1 MMELPKTYDPKQ
13 AEDRWYPIWEERG
26 YFHAEVDSSKES
38 FAVVIPP
45 PNVTGELHIGH
56 ALNNTLQDVVIRFHR
71 ADGKAANWFP
81 GMDHASIAVHTLIE
95 RALAAR
101 ELDDLL
107 SEIGFT
113 APPTNEPLT
122 RHDLG
127 RETFMK
133 LGWAWKER
141 YGGRIR
147 DQLKVLGATCDW
159 KRERFTMDDGLSHAV
174 KTAFVKLYEEGLI
187 YRDTKLVN
195 WDVEAQT
202 VLSDLEVETEENVQ
216 GELFE
221 FAYELEDGGEVVVAT
236 TRPETMLGD
245 TGLAVHPDDERYKA
259 IHGKFVTHPFVDRN
273 IPIVTDAELVDP
285 EFGTGVVKVTPA
297 HDFNDFATGKR
308 HDLEVISILDLEGN
322 TNENAG
328 PFAGMDRFEARK
340 AVKQKLE
347 EIGLARDSKDHI
359 MTLPRSQR
367 TNTIVEPMI
376 STQWFVK
383 MEPLAKPALDKVRDG
398 SIKFIP
404 EEWTKTYYHWLENIQ
419 DWCISRQLWWGHQIP
434 VWYKKGEDPMDPA
447 NWHVSAEPPADS
459 ENWEQ
464 DEDVLD
470 TWFSSGLWPFSI
482 MDWPNESPEQDY
494 FYPTQFLSTGP
505 DIIFFWVARM
515 IMTGLHFKGEI
526 PFETVFYHPM
536 VVDEHGKKMSK
547 TTGNVIDPLE
557 LKDDFGIDALR
568 FTLISSTSKG
578 KDLRLSLNAVESQRR
593 FLNKV
598 WNASRFVLSNLEGY
612 DGTSVADAG
621 ALQLED
627 KWILGRLQ
635 DTISEIRK
643 SLTRYDFNLAAGA
656 LYHFIWDDFCDWY
669 LELVK
674 SRLYGEDAAAR
685 KVAQAVLSHCLK
697 DIVKMMQPFTPFIA
711 EELWQHLPTKDEESV
726 VIAPFPKADPN
737 LKDEQAQQEM
747 NMLQSLI
754 ISLRTMRSEL
764 NITPDKKAPALIRT
778 ESDQVVGLVNRYGQT
793 FEALANVSELE
804 IGPEV
809 VRPAQA
815 PRKVLEFAE
824 VFLPLE
830 GVIDIAE
837 ERVRLVQELAKVE
850 ADLKRT
856 TGKLDN
862 EDFLKK
868 APPNIIEKEQQ
879 KLSEFQ
885 QKMERLEQNLDLL
898 GVKT

>member
-1 MMELPKTYDPKQ
+1 MELPKTYDPKL

-26 YFHAEVDSSKES
+26 YFHAEVDPDKEP

-95 RALAAR
+95 RALASR
-101 ELDDLL
+101 NLDDLL
-107 SEIGFT
+107 AEVGFDV
-113 APPTNEPLT
+113 PPHKEPLT

-127 RETFMK
+127 RDTFMK

-159 KRERFTMDDGLSHAV
+159 ERERFTMDEGLSHAV
-174 KTAFVKLYEEGLI
+174 KTAFVKLYEDGLI

-202 VLSDLEVETEENVQ
+202 VLSDLEVENEENVQ

-221 FAYELEDGGEVVVAT
+221 FAYQLEDGGEVVVAT

-259 IHGKFVTHPFVDRN
+259 LHGKFATHPFVDRK
-273 IPIVTDAELVDP
+273 IPIITDDVLVDP

-308 HDLEVISILDLEGN
+308 HDLDVISILDLEGN
-322 TNENAG
+322 TNGNAG
-328 PFAGMDRFEARK
+328 PFEGMDRFEARK

-347 EIGLARDSKDHI
+347 ELGLVRGSKEHI

-383 MEPLAKPALDKVRDG
+383 MEPLAKPALEKVRDG

-404 EEWTKTYYHWLENIQ
+404 EEWTKTYYHWLDNIQ

-447 NWHVSAEPPADS
+447 NWHVASEPPADP

-482 MDWPNESPEQDY
+482 MGWPEDSAEQNY
-494 FYPTQFLSTGP
+494 FYPTKFLSTGP

-526 PFETVFYHPM
+526 PFDTVFFHPM

-557 LKDDFGIDALR
+557 LKADYGIDALR

-578 KDLRLSLNAVESQRR
+578 KDLRLSLSAIESQRR

-612 DGTSVADAG
+612 DGTSINAAG
-621 ALQLED
+621 DLQLED

-635 DTISEIRK
+635 DTIADIRK
-643 SLTRYDFNLAAGA
+643 SLTKYDFNLAADA

-669 LELVK
+669 LEMVK
-674 SRLYGEDAAAR
+674 SRLYGENEAAR
-685 KVAQAVLSHCLK
+685 KVAQAVLHHCLK

-711 EELWQHLPTKDEESV
+711 EELWQYLPVKDEDSV
-726 VIAPFPKADPN
+726 MIAPFPTVDADFQD
-737 LKDEQAQQEM
+737 KQALQEM

-764 NITPDKKAPALIRT
+764 NITPDKKAPAMIRT
-778 ESDQVVGLVNRYGQT
+778 ESDQLINLVNAYGQI
-793 FEALANVSELE
+793 FESLANVSELE
-804 IGPEV
+804 IGPDV

-830 GVIDIAE
+830 GLIDIAE
-837 ERVRLVQELAKVE
+837 ERVRLVQELSKVE

-856 TGKLDN
+856 SSKLDN

-868 APPNIIEKEQQ
+868 APPNIIDKEKQ

-885 QKMERLEQNLDLL
+885 QKMERLEQNLELL

>member
-1 MMELPKTYDPKQ
+1 MELPKTYDPKQ
-13 AEDRWYPIWEERG
+13 AEDRWYSIWEERG
-26 YFHAEVDSSKES
+26 YFHADVDPGKAP

-71 ADGKAANWFP
+71 ADGKASNWFP

-107 SEIGFT
+107 SEIGFS

-159 KRERFTMDDGLSHAV
+159 ERERFTMDDGLSHAV

-221 FAYELEDGGEVVVAT
+221 FAYQLEDAGEVIVAT

-245 TGLAVHPDDERYKA
+245 TGLAVHPDDERYKTL
-259 IHGKFVTHPFVDRN
+259 HGKFVNHPFVDRK
-273 IPIVTDAELVDP
+273 IPIITDAELVDP

-328 PFAGMDRFEARK
+328 PFSGMDRFEARK

-347 EIGLARDSKDHI
+347 ELGLARGSKDHI

-383 MEPLAKPALDKVRDG
+383 MEPLAKPALEKVRDG

-494 FYPTQFLSTGP
+494 FYPTNFLSTGP

-515 IMTGLHFKGEI
+515 IMMGLHFKGEI

-547 TTGNVIDPLE
+547 TTGNVMDPLE

-598 WNASRFVLSNLEGY
+598 WNASRFVLSNMDGY

-621 ALQLED
+621 TLLLED

-674 SRLYGEDAAAR
+674 SRFYGEDAAAR

-711 EELWQHLPTKDEESV
+711 EELWQHLPTKDEASV

-778 ESDQVVGLVNRYGQT
+778 ESDQVIGLVNRYGQT

-804 IGPEV
+804 IGPDV

-879 KLSEFQ
+879 KLQEFQ
-885 QKMERLEQNLDLL
+885 QKMERLEQNLELL